1 MSELYKSTNSPGRS
15 SKFFGIT
22 FLLFQLF
29 FSGLLLFY
37 VLRKSETGLEILN
50 VVLK

>member
-1 MSELYKSTNSPGRS
+1 MSEHYKTPSSGRS
-15 SKFFGIT
+15 GKFFGIS
-22 FLLFQLF
+22 FLLFQLI